1 MEMGLPLA
9 RRDWEI
15 WDHETRALNLK
26 QLLVN
31 VISLEAILILDPQT
45 ICGPDFSSRGSVVAH
60 PVSLT
65 SL

>member
-9 RRDWEI
+9 KRGWEI
-15 WDHETRALNLK
+15 WDHETGALNRK

-31 VISLEAILILDPQT
+31 VITLEAILILDTQT
-45 ICGPDFSSRGSVVAH
+45 ICGPDFCNRGFMLAH
-60 PVSLT
+60 PASLT